1 MSDSAKHSSLLRYR
15 INYRSKKFYDTG
27 PRREGVIIKLLKA
40 ARVPREIEN
49 VSRLESQHNEK

>member
-1 MSDSAKHSSLLRYR
+1 MTVPNTLSYYGTGL
-15 INYRSKKFYDTG
+15 IIEVKKLYDTG